1 MRTANRF
8 AIAVHALTLLEGDV
22 EQDYTSEYMAGS
34 IGVNPVVVRNVLGML
49 RRAGLV
55 RTQQGVPG
63 AQLARD
69 PSRITLLEVYRAVEP
84 ESELFSM
91 HNRPNPNCPVGANI
105 QASLEGVF
113 SEAQASMEQ
122 RLAAT
127 TLADVVQSVKTA
139 AAANH

>member
-8 AIAVHALTLLEGDV
+8 AIAVHTLTLLESDA
-22 EQDYTSEYMAGS
+22 EQEYTSEYMAGS

-63 AQLARD
+63 ARLARD

-84 ESELFSM
+84 ENELFSI
-91 HNRPNPNCPVGANI
+91 HDRPNPNCPVGANI
-105 QASLEGVF
+105 QQSLESVF
-113 SEAQASMEQ
+113 QAAQSAMEQ

-127 TLADVVQSVKTA
+127 TLADVAQDIKA
-139 AAANH
+139 AIAATS